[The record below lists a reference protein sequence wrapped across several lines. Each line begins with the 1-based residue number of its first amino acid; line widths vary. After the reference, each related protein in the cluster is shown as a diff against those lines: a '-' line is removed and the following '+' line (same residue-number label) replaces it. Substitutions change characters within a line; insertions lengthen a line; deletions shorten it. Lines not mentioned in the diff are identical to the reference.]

1 MIKTAIVLCSFLLF
15 GFAIIYFVNPGN
27 IFADFEISSSIISPL
42 KPFGYSNSYVNT
54 QIWKPNL
61 SANFNNIEINGKAG
75 LVYNLTDE
83 KIVFIKNPE
92 YKGSIASMV
101 KVMTAMVSIDN
112 ISADKPIKISKQA
125 SQVEEDSME
134 ILEGESY
141 TLEQLLYGLF
151 LPSGNDSA
159 FALAEQIQT
168 NDYTQF
174 VDLMNKKANEIG
186 MKNTVFT
193 NPSGLQEENQNQYSN
208 IEDVLIMTRYAIKNY
223 PLIKKIANT
232 KEFYIEGNQDH
243 HGQTLYNQNFM
254 LEYSNIEGL
263 KTGYTP
269 EAGLCIVVYAVV
281 NDKEVI
287 AIVLNSDNRKADVT
301 YMLDYAMGMIE

>member
-134 ILEGESY
+134 IL
-141 TLEQLLYGLF
+141 
-151 LPSGNDSA
+151 
-159 FALAEQIQT
+159 
-168 NDYTQF
+168 
-174 VDLMNKKANEIG
+174 
-186 MKNTVFT
+186 
-193 NPSGLQEENQNQYSN
+193 
-208 IEDVLIMTRYAIKNY
+208 
-223 PLIKKIANT
+223 
-232 KEFYIEGNQDH
+232 
-243 HGQTLYNQNFM
+243 
-254 LEYSNIEGL
+254 
-263 KTGYTP
+263 
-269 EAGLCIVVYAVV
+269 
-281 NDKEVI
+281 
-287 AIVLNSDNRKADVT
+287 
-301 YMLDYAMGMIE
+301 